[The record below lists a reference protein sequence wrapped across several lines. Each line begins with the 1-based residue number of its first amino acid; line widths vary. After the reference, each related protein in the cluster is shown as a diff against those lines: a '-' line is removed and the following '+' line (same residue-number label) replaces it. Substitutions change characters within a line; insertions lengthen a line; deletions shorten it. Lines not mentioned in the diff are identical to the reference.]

1 MEIAKEIME
10 GFFQEL
16 GKDNKFSNTVIDDL
30 INVLENRNA
39 TKEELFEA
47 IKKGENEIDRN

>member
-10 GFFQEL
+10 AFFQEL
-16 GKDNKFSNTVIDDL
+16 EKDNKFSNTVIEEL
-30 INVLENRNA
+30 KNVLENRNA